1 MVNGRVVPCE
11 VCAGKAIVRQDCPD
25 CSGRGTLY
33 LWFSKSI
40 EDVLKEI
47 NVDAA
52 SGLSEEKAKVRLEK
66 HGANQ
71 LISKKKNL
79 PNICN

>member
-1 MVNGRVVPCE
+1 M
-11 VCAGKAIVRQDCPD
+11 
-25 CSGRGTLY
+25 
-33 LWFSKSI
+33 WFSKSI